1 MTSATGKPPRTVLA
15 LVDGTRQRHQA
26 GARAAGCRCLVRT
39 AVDAARGPIELTRK
53 GKHLALLK
61 TKIKKQE
68 KQTEEKGGRRHF
80 GKEFCRVFLKC

>member
-1 MTSATGKPPRTVLA
+1 M
-15 LVDGTRQRHQA
+15 DGTQQRHQA

-61 TKIKKQE
+61 TKIKKEKE
-68 KQTEEKGGRRHF
+68 KQTEEKEERRHF